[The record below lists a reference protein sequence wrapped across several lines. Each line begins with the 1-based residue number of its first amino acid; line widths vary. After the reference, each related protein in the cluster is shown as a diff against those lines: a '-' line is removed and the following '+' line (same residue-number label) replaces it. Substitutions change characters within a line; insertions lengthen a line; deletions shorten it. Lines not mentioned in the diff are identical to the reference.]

1 MSKQIAANSQCDR
14 GAKELTMRHRLRFPL
29 RCPVIFASDEFV
41 GEGTVVDLGV
51 PRCAVESDIAPL
63 PGEYLRLHVLMPDEE
78 GPLEVRLAKVRWATP
93 QRFGVEFLKVSNG
106 QQVRIGRLFRA
117 IDATPSA

>member
-29 RCPVIFASDEFV
+29 RCPVIFASDQFV

-51 PRCAVESDIAPL
+51 PGCAVESRVMPS
-63 PGEYLRLHVLMPDEE
+63 PGNYVRLHVLMPDEE
-78 GPLEVRLAKVRWATP
+78 GPLQVGLAKVRWAKQ
-93 QRFGVEFLKVSNG
+93 QRFGLEFLKLSNG
-106 QQVRIGRLFRA
+106 Q
-117 IDATPSA
+117 